1 MKVHG
6 GLPLKMRSQK
16 NGEKHHFFLAN
27 PWDFQGV
34 ILVFKGE
41 YDVWSVFF
49 WLRKKNVCFGFSS
62 QKAKGTCAQLAVEKI
77 DQKHD
82 NKNHWNHV
90 NLLQV
95 CVVFFVALV

>member
-1 MKVHG
+1 MG
-6 GLPLKMRSQK
+6 FS
-16 NGEKHHFFLAN
+16 
-27 PWDFQGV
+27 GV

-49 WLRKKNVCFGFSS
+49 SQPKKNACFGFSS

-95 CVVFFVALV
+95 CVVFFCGLGVGEKKVDLTFFPFFLKHLL